1 MSHFQIH
8 RLDDPTSADDHY
20 RAFWRIDGRTFRVHV
35 WGLAAWERLTGANRP
50 RDACRLEGSAWMTL
64 RPIEEAAA
72 VHAGC
77 TDHTSEDL
85 SPSPVRG
92 Q

>member
-1 MSHFQIH
+1 MSRFQIH
-8 RLDDPTSADDHY
+8 RLDEPPSADEHY

-35 WGLAAWERLTGANRP
+35 WGPAAWERLTGANRP
-50 RDACRLEGSAWMTL
+50 RDACRLEGSGWMTL
-64 RPIEEAAA
+64 GPIRKTAA

-77 TDHTSEDL
+77 TDHTSEYL
-85 SPSPVRG
+85 SPLPVSS